1 MFSALSLSQQL
12 RTSIATVSCFGGLSK
27 EPPVSARKGSARRAS
42 GASVDDLFDRY
53 APELEPM
60 TAPGT
65 SPSQVR
71 SHIPPEPTPRA
82 SVSPLTPKHSCHR
95 SDQLCLAVPPPP
107 TSASPP
113 AQDEDEATDRLA
125 GLCAAIVSQDTLP
138 PSSPRSFPFPS
149 AVTRE
154 LKPDKGALSK
164 PKPKPAA
171 PQSTTVWR
179 PRITR
184 HKKAAAE
191 DEEEEEDVVEPADE
205 EDASEDDDDDEPP
218 SPAEKKKKKKPAPK
232 GPVHRRDRNRV
243 NARNSRAK
251 KEHYIKWLEIK
262 AGVTVTSQGG
272 KDRRDAV
279 EAAWEEE
286 EAEEEA
292 EVEAGGCEKKK
303 RNRAAAGLTSP
314 SGAKKRGKKKK

>member
-1 MFSALSLSQQL
+1 L
-12 RTSIATVSCFGGLSK
+12 
-27 EPPVSARKGSARRAS
+27 
-42 GASVDDLFDRY
+42 
-53 APELEPM
+53 
-60 TAPGT
+60 
-65 SPSQVR
+65 
-71 SHIPPEPTPRA
+71 
-82 SVSPLTPKHSCHR
+82 
-95 SDQLCLAVPPPP
+95 
-107 TSASPP
+107 
-113 AQDEDEATDRLA
+113 
-125 GLCAAIVSQDTLP
+125 
-138 PSSPRSFPFPS
+138 PS

-154 LKPDKGALSK
+154 LKPDTALSK

-184 HKKAAAE
+184 HKKKAAE
-191 DEEEEEDVVEPADE
+191 AKEKEEDEVEPADE
-205 EDASEDDDDDEPP
+205 EDASEEEDDEPP
-218 SPAEKKKKKKPAPK
+218 SPAEKKKKKPAPK

-272 KDRRDAV
+272 KDRKDAV

-286 EAEEEA
+286 EEEEA
-292 EVEAGGCEKKK
+292 EEEVEAGGCEKKK

>member
-12 RTSIATVSCFGGLSK
+12 RTSIAAVSCFGGLSK

-71 SHIPPEPTPRA
+71 SHLPPEPTPRA

-205 EDASEDDDDDEPP
+205 EDASEDDDDEPP
-218 SPAEKKKKKKPAPK
+218 SPAEKKKKKPAPK

>member
-1 MFSALSLSQQL
+1 M
-12 RTSIATVSCFGGLSK
+12 
-27 EPPVSARKGSARRAS
+27 
-42 GASVDDLFDRY
+42 
-53 APELEPM
+53 
-60 TAPGT
+60 
-65 SPSQVR
+65 
-71 SHIPPEPTPRA
+71 
-82 SVSPLTPKHSCHR
+82 
-95 SDQLCLAVPPPP
+95 
-107 TSASPP
+107 
-113 AQDEDEATDRLA
+113 
-125 GLCAAIVSQDTLP
+125 
-138 PSSPRSFPFPS
+138 PS

-154 LKPDKGALSK
+154 LKPDRGALSK

-191 DEEEEEDVVEPADE
+191 DAEEEEDEVEPADE
-205 EDASEDDDDDEPP
+205 VDASEDDDDDDEPP
-218 SPAEKKKKKKPAPK
+218 SPAEKKKKKPAPK

-272 KDRRDAV
+272 KDRKDAV

-286 EAEEEA
+286 EEAEEEAEA

-314 SGAKKRGKKKK
+314 SGAKKRGKNKK

>member
-1 MFSALSLSQQL
+1 M
-12 RTSIATVSCFGGLSK
+12 
-27 EPPVSARKGSARRAS
+27 
-42 GASVDDLFDRY
+42 
-53 APELEPM
+53 
-60 TAPGT
+60 
-65 SPSQVR
+65 
-71 SHIPPEPTPRA
+71 
-82 SVSPLTPKHSCHR
+82 
-95 SDQLCLAVPPPP
+95 
-107 TSASPP
+107 
-113 AQDEDEATDRLA
+113 
-125 GLCAAIVSQDTLP
+125 
-138 PSSPRSFPFPS
+138 PS

-154 LKPDKGALSK
+154 LKPDRGALSK
-164 PKPKPAA
+164 PKLKPAA

-191 DEEEEEDVVEPADE
+191 DEEKFEDEVKPADE
-205 EDASEDDDDDEPP
+205 EDASEDEEDDEPP
-218 SPAEKKKKKKPAPK
+218 SPTEKKKAKPAPK

-272 KDRRDAV
+272 KDRKDAV

-292 EVEAGGCEKKK
+292 EVEAAGCEKKK

>member
-1 MFSALSLSQQL
+1 M
-12 RTSIATVSCFGGLSK
+12 
-27 EPPVSARKGSARRAS
+27 
-42 GASVDDLFDRY
+42 
-53 APELEPM
+53 
-60 TAPGT
+60 
-65 SPSQVR
+65 
-71 SHIPPEPTPRA
+71 
-82 SVSPLTPKHSCHR
+82 
-95 SDQLCLAVPPPP
+95 
-107 TSASPP
+107 
-113 AQDEDEATDRLA
+113 
-125 GLCAAIVSQDTLP
+125 
-138 PSSPRSFPFPS
+138 PS

-154 LKPDKGALSK
+154 LKPDGGALSK
-164 PKPKPAA
+164 LKPKPAA

-184 HKKAAAE
+184 HKKKAAE
-191 DEEEEEDVVEPADE
+191 DKEEEDVVEPADE

-218 SPAEKKKKKKPAPK
+218 SPAEKKKKKPAPK

-272 KDRRDAV
+272 KDRKDAV

-286 EAEEEA
+286 EEEEEAEEEA
-292 EVEAGGCEKKK
+292 EAGGCEKKK

>member
-1 MFSALSLSQQL
+1 M
-12 RTSIATVSCFGGLSK
+12 
-27 EPPVSARKGSARRAS
+27 
-42 GASVDDLFDRY
+42 
-53 APELEPM
+53 
-60 TAPGT
+60 
-65 SPSQVR
+65 
-71 SHIPPEPTPRA
+71 
-82 SVSPLTPKHSCHR
+82 
-95 SDQLCLAVPPPP
+95 
-107 TSASPP
+107 
-113 AQDEDEATDRLA
+113 
-125 GLCAAIVSQDTLP
+125 
-138 PSSPRSFPFPS
+138 PS

-154 LKPDKGALSK
+154 LKPDRGALSK

-191 DEEEEEDVVEPADE
+191 DEEKEEDEVDPADE
-205 EDASEDDDDDEPP
+205 EDASEDEDDEPP
-218 SPAEKKKKKKPAPK
+218 SPAEKKKKAKPAPK

-272 KDRRDAV
+272 KDRKDAV

-286 EAEEEA
+286 EEEEV
-292 EVEAGGCEKKK
+292 EVEVEAEAGGCEKKK

-314 SGAKKRGKKKK
+314 SDAKKRGKKKK

>member
-1 MFSALSLSQQL
+1 L
-12 RTSIATVSCFGGLSK
+12 
-27 EPPVSARKGSARRAS
+27 
-42 GASVDDLFDRY
+42 
-53 APELEPM
+53 
-60 TAPGT
+60 
-65 SPSQVR
+65 
-71 SHIPPEPTPRA
+71 
-82 SVSPLTPKHSCHR
+82 
-95 SDQLCLAVPPPP
+95 
-107 TSASPP
+107 
-113 AQDEDEATDRLA
+113 
-125 GLCAAIVSQDTLP
+125 
-138 PSSPRSFPFPS
+138 PS

-154 LKPDKGALSK
+154 LKPDGGALSK

-184 HKKAAAE
+184 HKKAAAK
-191 DEEEEEDVVEPADE
+191 DAEEEEEEVEPADE
-205 EDASEDDDDDEPP
+205 EDASEEEDDEPP
-218 SPAEKKKKKKPAPK
+218 SPAEKKKKKPAPK

-272 KDRRDAV
+272 KDRKDAV

-286 EAEEEA
+286 EEEEA
-292 EVEAGGCEKKK
+292 KEEVEAGGCEKKK